1 VLCDAVH
8 VQRLHAPPFRSSSFV
23 PAALRSP
30 APSPHARA
38 RPQCARWY
46 KRRRRQAV
54 VVEEEEEE
62 EKEKE
67 EEEEE
72 VYSQSGLLERTSFGP
87 GALAAAMMIDD

>member
-1 VLCDAVH
+1 
-8 VQRLHAPPFRSSSFV
+8 
-23 PAALRSP
+23 
-30 APSPHARA
+30 
-38 RPQCARWY
+38 
-46 KRRRRQAV
+46 V